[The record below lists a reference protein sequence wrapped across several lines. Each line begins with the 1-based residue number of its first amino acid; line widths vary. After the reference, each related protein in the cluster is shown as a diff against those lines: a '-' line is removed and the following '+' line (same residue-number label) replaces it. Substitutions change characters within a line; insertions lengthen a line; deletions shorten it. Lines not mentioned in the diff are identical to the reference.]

1 MPNSP
6 SAANMCE
13 NPWCLLRVKA
23 SRVTRRITALGAN
36 ELVGF
41 GNVFVDTELKYLR
54 EDVVGKL
61 ENGMENGFT
70 FVKIL
75 SNEDSD
81 TDMDMVENY
90 LCSKDTSDLS
100 VSKERDF
107 LSLANP
113 NASTDQDVNATIPIS
128 NDSTYLKSIAN
139 KLDIIIATQ
148 RLTPDSEAA
157 RLEVLVLLKN
167 TKDLENARCQRGASC
182 TLGKLA
188 EADKELEAQRI
199 AAAKLSVELEEARRS
214 VAERNTRIVHLTA
227 LLDTEKEL
235 KEVEFAR
242 LEADLTTE
250 RQHVQL
256 ARLVSEK
263 SVLEGALASE
273 RQDSDLASVRSYVAR
288 LRREKARL
296 DGALAAEKQTVM
308 RLKTRE
314 SEHTSKVLG
323 YQADLDAARAW
334 IPELDEDIKTGEKR
348 YARLQREKDKLD
360 INPSSASQ
368 ALEDERAKR
377 LEYETELNDLKAN
390 VEASRTQYKESKLA
404 DRTAP
409 AGALEIASFNSAP
422 RLRLLFSTSK
432 RNLPPSALYSYL
444 AYGTHDRYQIV
455 FLGFGIFHNAFIPQR
470 L

>member
-1 MPNSP
+1 MNSEVSP
-6 SAANMCE
+6 TQEE
-13 NPWCLLRVKA
+13 NSLLA
-23 SRVTRRITALGAN
+23 
-36 ELVGF
+36 
-41 GNVFVDTELKYLR
+41 
-54 EDVVGKL
+54 
-61 ENGMENGFT
+61 
-70 FVKIL
+70 IL

-214 VAERNTRIVHLTA
+214 VAERNTRIVHLAA
-227 LLDTEKEL
+227 LLDTEKES

-250 RQHVQL
+250 RQHVQRL
-256 ARLVSEK
+256 RAKEKDHVAQLALYQADADTSQSSVARLVSEK

-273 RQDSDLASVRSYVAR
+273 RQDVQSLKARQTEHIAHVSRHQSDLASVRSYVAR

-432 RNLPPSALYSYL
+432 RNLPP
-444 AYGTHDRYQIV
+444 R
-455 FLGFGIFHNAFIPQR
+455 
-470 L
+470 